1 MLSDEEVLAKV
12 GWGDKGDV
20 TGEVLA
26 KSELQK
32 SLVGW
37 GIACNS
43 DPLGGLN
50 LDCGACEG
58 ARGWGERRDR
68 SH

>member
-1 MLSDEEVLAKV
+1 MDEEVLAKV

-20 TGEVLA
+20 TGEALA

-37 GIACNS
+37 EIACNS
-43 DPLGGLN
+43 DPLGGPNPRLW
-50 LDCGACEG
+50 CM
-58 ARGWGERRDR
+58 
-68 SH
+68 